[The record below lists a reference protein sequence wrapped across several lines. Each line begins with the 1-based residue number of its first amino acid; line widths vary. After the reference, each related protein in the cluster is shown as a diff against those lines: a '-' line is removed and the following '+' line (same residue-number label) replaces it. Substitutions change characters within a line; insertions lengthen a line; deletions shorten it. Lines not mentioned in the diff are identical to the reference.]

1 MFMIIFSGVLDLGS
15 LSIILPFLE
24 TIFSQGETISVES
37 DKYFLN
43 YITNVFSENLLKNL
57 SFFLI
62 FIFFLKMIMSIFIK
76 GYITAFVFKN
86 IANLQVKLL
95 KSYLQLEY
103 SEFLKDIP
111 STYVRNIREFSTQ
124 CLQALQAY
132 LTIISEIVILSII
145 MIYLLLID
153 FVSVIS
159 IILIFSF
166 LGISYSFIFRPMLIK
181 FGERRINAIKIVY
194 KIITESISGFREI
207 NLLKK
212 NNFFLKIIKEKSYQ
226 IYKNEVKASVI
237 SFPRD
242 I

>member
-1 MFMIIFSGVLDLGS
+1 
-15 LSIILPFLE
+15 
-24 TIFSQGETISVES
+24 
-37 DKYFLN
+37 
-43 YITNVFSENLLKNL
+43 
-57 SFFLI
+57 
-62 FIFFLKMIMSIFIK
+62 MIMSIFIK

-159 IILIFSF
+159 IILIF
-166 LGISYSFIFRPMLIK
+166 FILRNIL
-181 FGERRINAIKIVY
+181 
-194 KIITESISGFREI
+194 
-207 NLLKK
+207 
-212 NNFFLKIIKEKSYQ
+212 FFLSLD
-226 IYKNEVKASVI
+226 
-237 SFPRD
+237 RC
-242 I
+242 

>member
-1 MFMIIFSGVLDLGS
+1 
-15 LSIILPFLE
+15 
-24 TIFSQGETISVES
+24 
-37 DKYFLN
+37 
-43 YITNVFSENLLKNL
+43 
-57 SFFLI
+57 
-62 FIFFLKMIMSIFIK
+62 MIMSMFIK

-95 KSYLQLEY
+95 NPIFNWEY

-132 LTIISEIVILSII
+132 LTIISGAVILSII

-159 IILIFSF
+159 IILIFF
-166 LGISYSFIFRPMLIK
+166 ILGISYSFIFRPMLIK

-207 NLLKK
+207 NLLKIIFK
-212 NNFFLKIIKEKSYQ
+212 NN
-226 IYKNEVKASVI
+226 
-237 SFPRD
+237 
-242 I
+242 